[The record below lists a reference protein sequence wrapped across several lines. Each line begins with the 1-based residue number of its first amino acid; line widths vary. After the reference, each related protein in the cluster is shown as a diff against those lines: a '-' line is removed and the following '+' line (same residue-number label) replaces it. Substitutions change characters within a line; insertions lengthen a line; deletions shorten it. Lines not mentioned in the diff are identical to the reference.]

1 MKIPVNGVKVHIF
14 GVKIHVNGLKFIE
27 RCEFPR
33 SLNLTLRF
41 DLGV

>member
-1 MKIPVNGVKVHIF
+1 MKKHVN
-14 GVKIHVNGLKFIE
+14 GVKIHVNGVKIHVNGVKFRE

-33 SLNLTLRF
+33 SLNLTLGF